1 LSNEDKEQTMN
12 SIDRQ
17 KFKEHL
23 AKQKADL
30 LDKINKE
37 NSIVRTGRDKS
48 RLPTLTNELKVLEAL
63 ERQLLKLEGKK

>member
-1 LSNEDKEQTMN
+1 MN